1 MCTKSISNK
10 DIFTVQHRKIQPIFY
25 NNFKW
30 GIICKN
36 IESICCTP
44 ETNNI
49 ANQLDFSNTTP

>member
-1 MCTKSISNK
+1 MYKINK
-10 DIFTVQHRKIQPIFY
+10 QQGHIYCIAQENTANIY

>member
-1 MCTKSISNK
+1 MIRVYNT
-10 DIFTVQHRKIQPIFY
+10 QHKEYNQVY

-30 GIICKN
+30 GIIYKSM
-36 IESICCTP
+36 ESVCCTP